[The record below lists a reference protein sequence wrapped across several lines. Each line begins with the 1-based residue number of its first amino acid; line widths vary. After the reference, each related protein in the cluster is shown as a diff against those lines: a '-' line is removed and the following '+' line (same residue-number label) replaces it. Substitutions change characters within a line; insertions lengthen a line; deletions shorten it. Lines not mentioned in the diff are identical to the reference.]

1 MKALVSRVASRYI
14 KEDGIGFSRE
24 IRIAFDFKSKD
35 RIMSA
40 NFTPVTSLQPR
51 NKWRKKIVYSGIFL
65 SPTTAASLKRW
76 WSQQEDTEDLF
87 DNQKIHHCTLSFKPT
102 QDEVELLPLGKPIKM
117 RVVGYGQNDK
127 AQAVFIEIDGLKSN
141 NKKPHITMAISSSGS
156 AKDSNDL
163 TVTSLVGPTF
173 EGVVGYFGKGK
184 EYKEIAWESA

>member
-1 MKALVSRVASRYI
+1 MKALISRVASRYI

-51 NKWRKKIVYSGIFL
+51 NKWRKKIAYAGVFIDSK
-65 SPTTAASLKRW
+65 TASSIERW
-76 WSQQEDTEDLF
+76 WAQQENTEALF
-87 DNQKIHHCTLSFKPT
+87 DNKKMHHCTLSFKPT
-102 QDEVELLPLGKPIKM
+102 QLDVEVLPLGKPIAM
-117 RVVGYGQNDK
+117 RVIGYGQDGK
-127 AQAVFIEIDGLKSN
+127 AQAIFVELDGLKSN
-141 NKKPHITMAISSSGS
+141 NKKPHITMAISPSGN

-163 TVTSLVGPTF
+163 EVIPLRGPTF
-173 EGVVGYFGKGK
+173 TGIVGYFGKGK